1 MRTRKRE
8 IARAGIYGTAD
19 NPRFVTEK
27 DIAEIAETFSDV
39 HRAPIQ
45 FGHNTNA
52 AAPRLGNVISVYSDP
67 DSKTLYA
74 DIEENDTLADAVD
87 SGYYPDVSIGAK
99 QRAKDGK
106 MYLHHL
112 AYLGQEPPAI
122 KDLIAEI
129 KEPMGIAAADN
140 EDIVQFPPPGDF
152 LMNLSDPVHPK
163 KGDAALTNEEAQ
175 KLRDENARLKSEI
188 EKRDL
193 ALSDSAKQKTAA
205 DIGRL
210 KAALNGSKIPALQQ
224 ERFLQIAAALEP
236 GKTIELSDG
245 SGGTEKMSAVDAL
258 IKAVSAIPPPV
269 QTGPLNLG
277 DTDSQNNAG
286 RDYSRLR
293 NKG

>member
-19 NPRFVTEK
+19 NPKIVSMK

-39 HRAPIQ
+39 RRAPIQ
-45 FGHNTNA
+45 FGHDTNA
-52 AAPRLGNVISVYSDP
+52 AAPRLGNVVSVFSDP
-67 DSKTLYA
+67 DGKTLFA
-74 DIEENDTLADAVD
+74 DIEEDDALADAVD

-129 KEPMGIAAADN
+129 KEPLGIAAADT
-140 EDIVQFPPPGDF
+140 DGIVQFPPPGDF
-152 LMNLSDPVHPK
+152 LMNLSDPIRPK
-163 KGDAALTNEEAQ
+163 KENPQLTNEEAQ
-175 KLRDENARLKSEI
+175 KLREENERLKNELN
-188 EKRDL
+188 KRDIS
-193 ALSDSAKQKTAA
+193 LSDATKEQAEMN
-205 DIGRL
+205 IGRL
-210 KAALNGSKIPALQQ
+210 KVAMCDARINHIQR
-224 ERFLQIAAALEP
+224 ERFLQVAAALEP

-258 IKAVSAIPPPV
+258 IKIVSAIPPPV
-269 QTGPLNLG
+269 QTGALNLG